1 MDNFTRESLAIE
13 VDQGINGD
21 RVVGVMNRIATDRA
35 LPKTIRCDNGPEF
48 ISKVLDK
55 WAYVNGVSLNFSRPG
70 KPGDNAYI
78 ESFNGRL
85 REECLNTHWFLS
97 LEDARDKI
105 EAWRQDYNESRPHT
119 SLGYLT
125 PLEYSGVTQKFKAEY
140 SH

>member
-1 MDNFTRESLAIE
+1 M
-13 VDQGINGD
+13 DQGINGD
-21 RVVGVMNRIATDRA
+21 RVVGVSDRIVTDRT
-35 LPKTIRCDNGPEF
+35 LPRTIRCDNGPEF

-55 WAYVNGVSLNFSRPG
+55 WAYMNGVTLDFSRLG

-105 EAWRQDYNESRPHT
+105 EAWRQEYNEGRPHT

-125 PLEYSGVTQKFKAEY
+125 LLEFSGVTQKFKAEY
-140 SH
+140 SP